1 VRNLPLV
8 ADDLAFAASAPVS
21 RRKPGGCASGN
32 RPEPRAVACCGF
44 LVLFS
49 CDSRY
54 TIRHLLEA
62 EPTVFKSDDVAI
74 IVQAFER
81 VLQKKRLVDRDD
93 PVVLMIAELTIEAA
107 RKGERDPVRLSQT
120 VLSRMSL

>member
-1 VRNLPLV
+1 MP
-8 ADDLAFAASAPVS
+8 
-21 RRKPGGCASGN
+21 
-32 RPEPRAVACCGF
+32 
-44 LVLFS
+44 
-49 CDSRY
+49 
-54 TIRHLLEA
+54 IRHLLEA
-62 EPTVFKSDDVAI
+62 EPTVFKSHDVAI

>member
-1 VRNLPLV
+1 VDFSFFSHATQGIL
-8 ADDLAFAASAPVS
+8 
-21 RRKPGGCASGN
+21 
-32 RPEPRAVACCGF
+32 F
-44 LVLFS
+44 LVS
-49 CDSRY
+49 AGRVDGAQMP
-54 TIRHLLEA
+54 IRHLLEA

>member
-1 VRNLPLV
+1 MP
-8 ADDLAFAASAPVS
+8 
-21 RRKPGGCASGN
+21 
-32 RPEPRAVACCGF
+32 
-44 LVLFS
+44 
-49 CDSRY
+49 
-54 TIRHLLEA
+54 IRHLLEA

-107 RKGERDPVRLSQT
+107 RKGERDPVRLSRT